1 MRELKIKDSFYNELH
16 CYVWEKVENV
26 KGVVQILHGVNEHGL
41 RYIEFAEYLNRNGY
55 VVYLTEHL
63 SQGLSRTSK
72 DGEVVDFGKSGQL
85 KLIDGMNKTR
95 ALIKEEYKNQK
106 IYAVGH
112 SLGALI
118 IRNYLLYNKNEYEK
132 IILTGSGLSS
142 VKGLGG
148 FMFFGGIIS
157 MFKGNKPSKLFDGLF
172 RKTQLRLNEKVE
184 INHFIEWLTRDEE
197 LTEINKKDQ
206 YLFIR
211 LSVNSFMSLLK
222 LVKNANNMNN
232 IRDKYSDNI
241 NMLVLSGTHDP
252 STEFGEGTRL
262 LYEYLREIGLKG
274 SMRLYP
280 EARHDLLQETNRKEV
295 FKDIL
300 EFMVK

>member
-41 RYIEFAEYLNRNGY
+41 RYIEFAEFLNRNGY

-72 DGEVVDFGKSGQL
+72 DGEVVDFGRSGHL

-95 ALIKEEYKNQK
+95 ALIKEEYKGSK

-118 IRNYLLYNKNEYEK
+118 IRNYLLHNENEYEK

-142 VKGLGG
+142 VKGLGSL
-148 FMFFGGIIS
+148 MFYGNILS
-157 MFKGNKPSKLFDGLF
+157 LFKGNKPSKLFDGLF
-172 RKTQLRLNEKVE
+172 RKTQLKLNEKVK

-197 LTEINKKDQ
+197 LTQLNKKDK

-222 LVKNANNMNN
+222 LIKDANNIKMMN
-232 IRDKYSDNI
+232 DKYSSNV
-241 NMLVLSGTHDP
+241 NVLVLSGTHDP
-252 STEFGEGTRL
+252 STLFGEDSRV

-274 SMRLYP
+274 SLRLYS

-300 EFMVK
+300 EFIVK